1 MNENTQ
7 FFGKRLPKKFLY
19 TWRMCF
25 WQNEKDVSN
34 KNFEIYASNSDQK
47 EMKFLPQNKVSKVLV
62 WTLRMQFWQQNRKT
76 FATKWKEIRTKS
88 GAIYETLKFLKII
101 YPLID
106 PLDTYTAFLTTSP
119 NCLNCFPERSTSNYL
134 IITFRSRKFS
144 TILFSVNIELIRD
157 SNAENS
163 MLKKWKIS
171 SLVTILKI
179 DLLFVKV
186 CSSGDSK

>member
-7 FFGKRLPKKFLY
+7 FFGKRLPKKFFY

-25 WQNEKDVSN
+25 WQNDKDVLT
-34 KNFEIYASNSDQK
+34 KNYEIYVSNSDQK
-47 EMKFLPQNKVSKVLV
+47 EMKFLPQNKVPKVLV
-62 WTLRMQFWQQNRKT
+62 STLRMQFWQQNRKT

-88 GAIYETLKFLKII
+88 GAIYETLIFLKIS

-106 PLDTYTAFLTTSP
+106 PLDTYSAFLTSSP
-119 NCLNCFPERSTSNYL
+119 NCLNCFPERSASNYL

-144 TILFSVNIELIRD
+144 TILFSVNIELICD